1 VVHRDINGYSKANA
15 TMEPLNIY
23 KGHTAI
29 VEDVQWHA
37 TKSEIFGSVG
47 DDRKLLLCVALSSRG
62 AC

>member
-1 VVHRDINGYSKANA
+1 
-15 TMEPLNIY
+15 MEPLNIY

-47 DDRKLLLCVALSSRG
+47 DDRKLLLYVALSLPG